1 MRPDFPV
8 TDLSGS
14 ATLSGEDCVT
24 EIGPG
29 LDWVVH
35 CSTLLSLHSKRIVVS
50 I

>member
-1 MRPDFPV
+1 MRAHVPV
-8 TDLSGS
+8 TNLSGR

-35 CSTLLSLHSKRIVVS
+35 CSALILLRGKRI
-50 I
+50 ILLN